1 MIVMNVDEII
11 EKVKKLIG
19 EGNLEKAKEFVE
31 MHKDDLGDQYQ
42 KVVSMLVA
50 QDTEMQPRSLVDKI
64 KNLFK

>member
-1 MIVMNVDEII
+1 MNVDEII

>member
-1 MIVMNVDEII
+1 MNVDEII
-11 EKVKKLIG
+11 GKVKKLIG